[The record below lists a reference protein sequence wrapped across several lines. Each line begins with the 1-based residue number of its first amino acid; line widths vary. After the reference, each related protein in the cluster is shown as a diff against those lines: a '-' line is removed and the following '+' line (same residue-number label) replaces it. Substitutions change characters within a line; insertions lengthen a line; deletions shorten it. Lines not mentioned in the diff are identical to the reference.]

1 MRKILIFIL
10 LILIGWGI
18 SCQAQMLM
26 QIGKVVGTPPT
37 SPVIS
42 ATAGAAQVTIALTSG
57 DVGALTNVLYWD
69 TTSRAT
75 YNLYANNISNATLVV
90 ASFPGTAYVHTGR
103 TNGTP
108 YYYRLCGTDLAGQT
122 CSSEVTATPSSGSVA
137 PAFIAGHVQSVYANS
152 ALTITGVTVHNALI
166 AGMSSGVDL
175 ATTTLSGGCGVS
187 WQYSSV
193 IHTTDVYSKVAWC
206 PDATAGSNAVSVTN
220 GGGDFGWGMA
230 EYSGL
235 TAAGTLDGTPLGADT
250 SSANPSSETIV
261 TSYNNS
267 LIIVMC
273 GDEAT
278 AGTPTPGAGYTIRVN
293 QNDHYHYMF
302 DHIQT
307 TAGATSM
314 TTTRVASGSWQT
326 LIIGFK
332 AANP

>member
-1 MRKILIFIL
+1 MDFAQL
-10 LILIGWGI
+10 L
-18 SCQAQMLM
+18 SNKKYQ
-26 QIGKVVGTPPT
+26 T
-37 SPVIS
+37 IS
-42 ATAGAAQVTIALTSG
+42 ACSYSSATPFTVGDSDRAITCTASSGLACALTTNNASYCTIVSTALHAVGAGACVAYCDQAGNGNHFAAAQANQGITVTAGG
-57 DVGALTNVLYWD
+57 
-69 TTSRAT
+69 
-75 YNLYANNISNATLVV
+75 
-90 ASFPGTAYVHTGR
+90 
-103 TNGTP
+103 
-108 YYYRLCGTDLAGQT
+108 
-122 CSSEVTATPSSGSVA
+122 GSVA
-137 PAFIAGHVQSVYANS
+137 PAFITGHVQSVYANS